1 MGCRCHKCNAGC
13 RCTAGGHAE
22 CSYACPCAAAPAA
35 CPNRRLQRGLRKRL
49 QLFHTPAKAWC
60 VRAAEPIMQGEF
72 VIEYVGELIS
82 SAEAERRELLCP
94 QSAHYMFCIGS
105 DAKGNQAAVIDAYAV
120 RNLAAF
126 INFGCAP
133 NLEMKRLPGPHGDR
147 RFPRVAFFAKA
158 HIKAGEELTYRR
170 DPSATTCK
178 KWSDI
183 ACRCGSANCRKW
195 L

>member
-72 VIEYVGELIS
+72 VIEYVGEL
-82 SAEAERRELLCP
+82 
-94 QSAHYMFCIGS
+94 
-105 DAKGNQAAVIDAYAV
+105 
-120 RNLAAF
+120 
-126 INFGCAP
+126 
-133 NLEMKRLPGPHGDR
+133 
-147 RFPRVAFFAKA
+147 
-158 HIKAGEELTYRR
+158 
-170 DPSATTCK
+170 
-178 KWSDI
+178 
-183 ACRCGSANCRKW
+183 
-195 L
+195 

>member
-1 MGCRCHKCNAGC
+1 M
-13 RCTAGGHAE
+13 
-22 CSYACPCAAAPAA
+22 
-35 CPNRRLQRGLRKRL
+35 
-49 QLFHTPAKAWC
+49 
-60 VRAAEPIMQGEF
+60 
-72 VIEYVGELIS
+72 
-82 SAEAERRELLCP
+82 LCP

-105 DAKGNQAAVIDAYAV
+105 DTKGTQAAVIDAYAV

-133 NLEMKRLPGPHGDR
+133 NLEMKRVPGPHGDR

-195 L
+195 LWVPGATSTVTV